1 MNNSK
6 QLTND
11 NNNFNIKSFA
21 YKYVYLVILL
31 LFVVSLTILSPHF
44 LSYNNFINIF
54 RQVSVNFI
62 LGVAL
67 TYVIITAG
75 IDLSVGSILAFAG
88 VTAGLFLKTGGN
100 FLIAILLALIIG
112 SICGLINGILVSK
125 AKLAPFIATLGMM
138 SIARGLALVITSG
151 SSITIDNRSY
161 TFLGSGAISSIPMP
175 VIIAIIVL
183 IISSFVL
190 RKTWFGRYLYAIG
203 GNHEASRLSGIK
215 VDKLIMIT
223 YTISGFLS
231 GLAAVVLTARL
242 WSAPPIAGQGYE
254 LDAIAS
260 AVIGGASL
268 MGGKG
273 TILGTLYG
281 AMVIGIIRNGLNL
294 LGVSSFLQQ
303 VVIGVI
309 IILAVFMDKLRNKK
323 DQ

>member
-1 MNNSK
+1 MVTSNQS
-6 QLTND
+6 TNT
-11 NNNFNIKSFA
+11 NNNLSKLKNFT
-21 YKYVYLVILL
+21 YKYIYLVIILI
-31 LFVVSLTILSPHF
+31 FVVALTILSPHF
-44 LSYNNFINIF
+44 FSYNNFINIF

-88 VTAGLFLKTGGN
+88 VTAGLFLRTGGN
-100 FLIAILLALIIG
+100 FIVAILIALLIG
-112 SICGLINGILVSK
+112 SICGLINGVLVAK

-138 SIARGLALVITSG
+138 SIARGLALVVTSG
-151 SSITIDNRSY
+151 NSITIDNANY
-161 TFLGSGAISSIPMP
+161 TFLGSGNIYSIPMP

-183 IISSFVL
+183 IISSFIL

-203 GNHEASRLSGIK
+203 GSHEASRLSGIK
-215 VDKLIMIT
+215 VDKLIIFT

-231 GLAAVVLTARL
+231 GVAAVVLTARL

-254 LDAIAS
+254 LDAIAA

-273 TILGTLYG
+273 KILGTLYG

-309 IILAVFMDKLRNKK
+309 IILAVFLDKLRSK
-323 DQ
+323 DG

>member
-1 MNNSK
+1 MITSNQS
-6 QLTND
+6 TSA
-11 NNNFNIKSFA
+11 NNNYSKLKSFT
-21 YKYVYLVILL
+21 YKYIYLVIILV
-31 LFVVSLTILSPHF
+31 FVVALTFLSPHF
-44 LSYNNFINIF
+44 FSYNNFINIF

-88 VTAGLFLKTGGN
+88 VTAGLFLRTGGN
-100 FLIAILLALIIG
+100 FILAILIALLIG

-138 SIARGLALVITSG
+138 SIARGLALVVTSG
-151 SSITIDNRSY
+151 NSITIDNVNY
-161 TFLGSGAISSIPMP
+161 TFLGSGIIYSIPMP

-183 IISSFVL
+183 LISSFVL
-190 RKTWFGRYLYAIG
+190 KKTWFGRYLYAIG
-203 GNHEASRLSGIK
+203 GSHEASRLSGIK

-254 LDAIAS
+254 LDAIAA

-309 IILAVFMDKLRNKK
+309 IILAVFLDKMRNKGE
-323 DQ
+323 